1 MANTSAT
8 QTPRTDTTQ
17 SPGSA
22 YTQGHSAGVVASHAS
37 RTVENSAA
45 FLTPH
50 LQPGYTLVDLG
61 CGPGTITQ
69 GFCALVPQGRVIGID
84 ASEEVISQ
92 ARSRARETTTSSSA
106 TLEFQVGDITSRLPF
121 ADESVDVV
129 YTHQTLCHI
138 PDPVAVIKEAFRVLK
153 PGGLFASREY
163 DHMTWHPSLPGLVAY
178 TESMDRAIR
187 SSGAQGSQSGRNLQ
201 TWASQAGF
209 DRAKMLVGA
218 GTTCHV
224 GSEAQWWAGV
234 NIDRLQTEVGAGW
247 LTKGIVT
254 SQQDIGSMI
263 GDFRRW
269 AADDRAWY
277 VNLHGEIVARK

>member
-1 MANTSAT
+1 M
-8 QTPRTDTTQ
+8 
-17 SPGSA
+17 
-22 YTQGHSAGVVASHAS
+22 ASHAS

-45 FLTPH
+45 FLIPH
-50 LQPGYTLVDLG
+50 LQPGYTIIDLG

-92 ARSRARETTTSSSA
+92 ARGRMGEPSSSSSSSSALA
-106 TLEFQVGDITSRLPF
+106 TLEFQVGDITARLPL
-121 ADESVDVV
+121 ADDSVDVV

-138 PDPVAVIKEAFRVLK
+138 PDAVGVIREAFRVLK
-153 PGGLFASREY
+153 PGGVFASREY
-163 DHMTWHPSLPGLVAY
+163 DHMSWHPSLPGLVAY
-178 TESMDRAIR
+178 TESMNRAIQA
-187 SSGAQGSQSGRNLQ
+187 SGAQGYHSGRNLQ

-224 GSEAQWWAGV
+224 GQEAQWWAGV
-234 NIDRLQTEVGAGW
+234 HIDRLQTEVGAAW
-247 LTKGIVT
+247 LEKGIVA
-254 SQQDIGSMI
+254 SQQDIDDMI